1 MSERKTLDWENGNVS
16 VVWDHPPKGDTY
28 LLLGH
33 GAGGNLHTPGLAH
46 YARALA
52 TSGVGAVR
60 FNFPYAEARRKVPY
74 TQPILE
80 ACLWTVAEH
89 VRARVERLY
98 LGGRSMGGRI
108 ASHVVADGLPSL
120 GLVFLSYPLHPPGQ
134 PQRLRAT
141 HLQKISVPML
151 FLHGTRDAFATPA
164 LLRQV
169 LVTLPTA
176 TLHDVEGADHGLT
189 VRGRDPED
197 VTRELTEITRRWMA
211 DPQDPRQGK

>member
-1 MSERKTLDWENGNVS
+1 MNRGLRHLALKTRDLGRTERFYTDVLGLRQAFPHRGMLFLETPGGED
-16 VVWDHPPKGDTY
+16 
-28 LLLGH
+28 LLNFVETRRKFDPA
-33 GAGGNLHTPGLAH
+33 AGGLDHFGLQ
-46 YARALA
+46 
-52 TSGVGAVR
+52 
-60 FNFPYAEARRKVPY
+60 VPRS
-74 TQPILE
+74 Q
-80 ACLWTVAEH
+80 WKS

-197 VTRELTEITRRWMA
+197 VTRELTEITRRWMV
-211 DPQDPRQGK
+211 DPQGPRQRK